1 MRSLSLV
8 VVLLALS
15 SVGCQAK
22 VDLTTG
28 LEVVDVSS
36 GWVSGGDVNGQ
47 NKIVPSVSFSLKNVS
62 GQLLGTLQAN
72 VIFRR
77 VGEETEWGSSYLR
90 IVGSDGLAP
99 GAVSNVQRA
108 ISQKGYPGAE
118 TRPQILQNSQ
128 FADAHVLIYAK
139 YGSTQWVRVGDFV
152 VERRLLAQ

>member
-1 MRSLSLV
+1 MRSIFLV
-8 VVLLALS
+8 VVLLVLS

-47 NKIVPSVSFSLKNVS
+47 NKIVPSASFRLKNVS
-62 GQLLGTLQAN
+62 GQLLSTLQAN
-72 VIFRR
+72 VLFRR
-77 VGEETEWGSSYLR
+77 VGDETEWGSSYLR

-99 GAVSNVQRA
+99 GAVSDVQRV
-108 ISQKGYPGAE
+108 ISQKGYTGTE

-128 FADAHVLIYAK
+128 FADARVLVYAK
-139 YGSTQWVRVGDFV
+139 YGSTQWVRVGEFV
-152 VERRLLAQ
+152 VDRRLLAK